1 MKVGRYQLTTT
12 IGQGTFGRV
21 KLGIDTTTGEEYAV
35 KIMNKHDIVE
45 RELTTNVRREIGIM
59 KQLNHRNIVGLHEV
73 LSSTRKIYM
82 VMDLV
87 SGGELFTH
95 MAKRGETGENA
106 CRKYFQQMV
115 DGLDYCHR
123 RGVCHR
129 DLKPEN
135 LLIDESDVLKVTD
148 FGVSAVVRSSADGA
162 VQMLHTACGTPYYCA
177 PEILTSRGEGY
188 DGIKIDSW
196 SAGVILYRLL
206 VGSLP
211 FKGQSLAQLIVAL
224 EKNDVHYPS
233 TLSPEAVDLLRN
245 LLERDAHYRISLHDV
260 KKHPWFLVKYDE
272 NRAYFSAKAGPLNRY
287 SGRDQSKRPEGS
299 DPRINGS
306 ARGTPQRNSIS
317 SINAT
322 SPGRA
327 GTVEHNGTRN
337 GSFGSDVRGYDGYD
351 SPAKSG
357 NRRRSSTG
365 IVLQIDES
373 VSLDDF
379 VLKAMPTKKDRVAE
393 VVSRLNAVGCEDM
406 DDFKIVAEQ
415 YSTHEELVLWLEQ
428 KASIQ
433 PVLAIRLARSISSYD

>member
-1 MKVGRYQLTTT
+1 MHCDHV
-12 IGQGTFGRV
+12 
-21 KLGIDTTTGEEYAV
+21 
-35 KIMNKHDIVE
+35 
-45 RELTTNVRREIGIM
+45 
-59 KQLNHRNIVGLHEV
+59 
-73 LSSTRKIYM
+73 
-82 VMDLV
+82 
-87 SGGELFTH
+87 
-95 MAKRGETGENA
+95 
-106 CRKYFQQMV
+106 V
-115 DGLDYCHR
+115 D
-123 RGVCHR
+123 
-129 DLKPEN
+129 
-135 LLIDESDVLKVTD
+135 S
-148 FGVSAVVRSSADGA
+148 
-162 VQMLHTACGTPYYCA
+162 
-177 PEILTSRGEGY
+177 
-188 DGIKIDSW
+188 
-196 SAGVILYRLL
+196 
-206 VGSLP
+206 
-211 FKGQSLAQLIVAL
+211 
-224 EKNDVHYPS
+224 
-233 TLSPEAVDLLRN
+233 
-245 LLERDAHYRISLHDV
+245 
-260 KKHPWFLVKYDE
+260 
-272 NRAYFSAKAGPLNRY
+272 RY

-406 DDFKIVAEQ
+406 DDFKVSIGDTVLAPLAFSSVGVMADRGMRFHEHMQIVAEQ